1 MSERKQ
7 TGQISITLLSQMLGA
22 SLLSISFIIAK
33 LGWVI
38 SLIAIAFT
46 VIFDIYMYK
55 FFVNMSHYTQARS
68 YRELTE
74 KAVSKK
80 LSMVL
85 EISIIISYF
94 GIVTAYILISSSLI
108 MMFIKNVIGFD
119 ANKYAVKAI
128 LSFCVIFPLTLLK
141 SLKQLSKVAAISGVA
156 IFTFALSII
165 VYFFIHV
172 GSKQLCVPADGSSPI
187 KYNLNAFP
195 NVSPI
200 TAFLY
205 FLMYIPSLQGNFT
218 VHTTI
223 PTMVR
228 ELQGPPVLRKRVVHI
243 SLIIAVILALI
254 LYLLVGFMGAAMFGE
269 DIKDNILTAFAPCK
283 WIWVDILSLVYAFV
297 TVISY
302 PLVLYP
308 IKISIVGM
316 CKKDPETKQG
326 YRIQVI
332 VAIVFV
338 SITMALS
345 MVLESIVTIFG
356 FFSALTGVI
365 IYFAVPICLIVQYP
379 KVKKENIH
387 MDHLQAGD
395 VTVDPVLVGVLSMV
409 SPTISDT
416 TIQRVRTLSNKMFGP
431 AVEAPVD
438 ANQPQRTLSFL
449 RPRALSISVSED
461 GVEKIRS
468 NSIVKRN
475 SVSHDLQPA
484 ISKHEQATELLAEL
498 EAEDVDQNQS
508 IISLIRP
515 QELSISVS
523 DGGVEKIRSNS
534 MIKRKESTSQN
545 ENVPIKELI
554 TELLEVQAEEASSV
568 TVEQNIVNAGNGI
581 ITKFRK
587 ASGIIGIV
595 LFTLICGVGVY
606 MNGADVVDQ
615 FS

>member
-7 TGQISITLLSQMLGA
+7 TGQTSITLLSQMLGA

-38 SLIAIAFT
+38 ALIAIAFT

-55 FFVNMSHYTQARS
+55 FFVDISHYTQAQS

-85 EISIIISYF
+85 EVSIIISYF
-94 GIVTAYILISSSLI
+94 GYVTAYIIISSSLI
-108 MMFIKNVIGFD
+108 MIFIKNVIGFD

-165 VYFFIHV
+165 VYFFIHI

-297 TVISY
+297 TIIAY

-316 CKKDPETKQG
+316 CKKDPQTKQG

-332 VAIVFV
+332 VALVFV
-338 SITMALS
+338 TLSMALS
-345 MVLESIVTIFG
+345 MVLESIVAVFG
-356 FFSALTGVI
+356 LFSAFTGVI
-365 IYFAVPICLIVQYP
+365 FYFAVPICLIVQYP
-379 KVKKENIH
+379 KVKKDNIH

-395 VTVDPVLVGVLSMV
+395 VTVDPVIVGVLAMV
-409 SPTISDT
+409 SPTISDA

-431 AVEAPVD
+431 AVETE
-438 ANQPQRTLSFL
+438 NQNTVSLV
-449 RPRALSISVSED
+449 RPRALSISVSDD
-461 GVEKIRS
+461 GVEKIR
-468 NSIVKRN
+468 
-475 SVSHDLQPA
+475 
-484 ISKHEQATELLAEL
+484 T
-498 EAEDVDQNQS
+498 
-508 IISLIRP
+508 
-515 QELSISVS
+515 
-523 DGGVEKIRSNS
+523 NS
-534 MIKRKESTSQN
+534 MIKRRDSTSQQ
-545 ENVPIKELI
+545 NVPQVAKEQV
-554 TELLEVQAEEASSV
+554 TELLEVEAQEASTV
-568 TVEQNIVNAGNGI
+568 TVEENIVDAGTGI

-587 ASGIIGIV
+587 VSGIIGIV
-595 LFTLICGVGVY
+595 LFTLVCGVGVY

>member
-38 SLIAIAFT
+38 ALIAIAFT

-55 FFVNMSHYTQARS
+55 FFVDISHYTQARS

-254 LYLLVGFMGAAMFGE
+254 LYSLVGFMGAAMFGE

-387 MDHLQAGD
+387 MDHLQAGE

-409 SPTISDT
+409 SPTISDA
-416 TIQRVRTLSNKMFGP
+416 TIQRVRTLSNKFGP

-438 ANQPQRTLSFL
+438 ANQPPRTISFL

-484 ISKHEQATELLAEL
+484 TSKLQLNNDLLAEL
-498 EAEDVDQNQS
+498 ESQDVDQNQS

-534 MIKRKESTSQN
+534 MIKRKDSTSQN
-545 ENVPIKELI
+545 ENVSTKELI
-554 TELLEVQAEEASSV
+554 TELLEVQAEDASSV
-568 TVEQNIVNAGNGI
+568 TVEQNIVDAGNGI

-587 ASGIIGIV
+587 VSGIIGIV

>member
-7 TGQISITLLSQMLGA
+7 TGQTSITLLSQMLGA

-38 SLIAIAFT
+38 ALIAIAFT

-55 FFVNMSHYTQARS
+55 FFVDISHYTQAQS

-85 EISIIISYF
+85 EVSIIISYF
-94 GIVTAYILISSSLI
+94 GYVTAYIIISSSLI
-108 MMFIKNVIGFD
+108 MIFIKNVIGFD

-297 TVISY
+297 TIIAY

-316 CKKDPETKQG
+316 CKKDPQTKQG

-332 VAIVFV
+332 VALVFV
-338 SITMALS
+338 TLSMALS
-345 MVLESIVTIFG
+345 MVLESIVAVFG
-356 FFSALTGVI
+356 LFSAFTGVI
-365 IYFAVPICLIVQYP
+365 FYFAVPICLIVQYP
-379 KVKKENIH
+379 KVKKDNIH

-395 VTVDPVLVGVLSMV
+395 VTVDPVIVGVLAMV
-409 SPTISDT
+409 SPTISDA

-431 AVEAPVD
+431 AVETE
-438 ANQPQRTLSFL
+438 NQNTVSLV
-449 RPRALSISVSED
+449 RPRALSISVSDD
-461 GVEKIRS
+461 GVEKIR
-468 NSIVKRN
+468 
-475 SVSHDLQPA
+475 
-484 ISKHEQATELLAEL
+484 T
-498 EAEDVDQNQS
+498 
-508 IISLIRP
+508 
-515 QELSISVS
+515 
-523 DGGVEKIRSNS
+523 NS
-534 MIKRKESTSQN
+534 MIKRRDSTSQQ
-545 ENVPIKELI
+545 NVPQVAKEQV
-554 TELLEVQAEEASSV
+554 TELLEVEAEEASTV
-568 TVEQNIVNAGNGI
+568 TVEENIVDAGTGI

-587 ASGIIGIV
+587 VSGIIGIV
-595 LFTLICGVGVY
+595 LFTLVCGVGVY

>member
-7 TGQISITLLSQMLGA
+7 TGQTSITLLSQMLGA

-38 SLIAIAFT
+38 ALIAIAFT

-55 FFVNMSHYTQARS
+55 FFVDISHYTQAQS

-85 EISIIISYF
+85 EVSIIISYF
-94 GIVTAYILISSSLI
+94 GYVTAYIIISSSLI
-108 MMFIKNVIGFD
+108 MIFIKNVIGFD

-297 TVISY
+297 TIIAY

-316 CKKDPETKQG
+316 CKKDPQTKQG

-332 VAIVFV
+332 VALVFV
-338 SITMALS
+338 TLSMALS
-345 MVLESIVTIFG
+345 MVLESIVAVFG
-356 FFSALTGVI
+356 LFSAFTGVI
-365 IYFAVPICLIVQYP
+365 FYFAVPICLIVQYP
-379 KVKKENIH
+379 KVKKDNIH

-395 VTVDPVLVGVLSMV
+395 VTVDPVIVGVLAMV
-409 SPTISDT
+409 SPTISDA

-431 AVEAPVD
+431 AVETE
-438 ANQPQRTLSFL
+438 NQNTVSLV
-449 RPRALSISVSED
+449 RPRALSISVSDD
-461 GVEKIRS
+461 GVEKIR
-468 NSIVKRN
+468 
-475 SVSHDLQPA
+475 
-484 ISKHEQATELLAEL
+484 T
-498 EAEDVDQNQS
+498 
-508 IISLIRP
+508 
-515 QELSISVS
+515 
-523 DGGVEKIRSNS
+523 NS
-534 MIKRKESTSQN
+534 MIKRRDSTSQQ
-545 ENVPIKELI
+545 NVPQIAKEQV
-554 TELLEVQAEEASSV
+554 TELLEVEAEEASTV
-568 TVEQNIVNAGNGI
+568 TVEENIVDAGTGI

-587 ASGIIGIV
+587 VSGIIGIV
-595 LFTLICGVGVY
+595 LFTLVCGVGVY